1 VEARP
6 RPGASLIRVKAP
18 PYFGQWESRD
28 LIGAIL
34 RKEIPAAADPL
45 WAQSGARDSAEYE
58 RWSWHLCGTACLR
71 MALAGMGIAPPP
83 LLDLARA
90 IARRGGYVE
99 EEDGWIRG
107 LIYAGAVATLQDDY
121 GIRSEIILDHPTDA
135 IPALLD
141 GKAAYI
147 ASVHPAIRVPNDDP
161 PSRGGHLVLVHA
173 AQDGAL
179 RFHNPSGDT
188 PETQENVAMPIATF
202 ARFHAERGILVR
214 GR

>member
-1 VEARP
+1 
-6 RPGASLIRVKAP
+6 
-18 PYFGQWESRD
+18 
-28 LIGAIL
+28 
-34 RKEIPAAADPL
+34 
-45 WAQSGARDSAEYE
+45 
-58 RWSWHLCGTACLR
+58 

-99 EEDGWIRG
+99 EDNGWIRG
-107 LIYAGAVATLQDDY
+107 LIYAGAVAVLEQDY
-121 GIRSEIILDHPTDA
+121 GVRAEIVLDHPTAA

-141 GKAAYI
+141 GNAGYI
-147 ASVHPAIRVPNDDP
+147 ASVHAGIRAPAEDP

-173 AQDGAL
+173 AGDGVV
-179 RFHNPSGDT
+179 RFHNPSGDRR
-188 PETQENVAMPIATF
+188 ETQEGVTMSLTDF

>member
-1 VEARP
+1 MRP
-6 RPGASLIRVKAP
+6 P

-45 WAQSGARDSAEYE
+45 WARSGARDAAEYE

-71 MALAGMGIAPPP
+71 MALAGMGIEPPP

-90 IARRGGYVE
+90 VARRGGYVE
-99 EEDGWIRG
+99 EADGWIRG
-107 LIYAGAVATLQDDY
+107 LIYAGAVAVLQDDY
-121 GIRSEIILDHPTDA
+121 GIRAEIALDHPTDA
-135 IPALLD
+135 IPALLA
-141 GKAAYI
+141 GNAAYI
-147 ASVHPAIRVPNDDP
+147 ASVHPTIRAPAEDP
-161 PSRGGHLVLVHA
+161 PSRGGHLVLVYA
-173 AQDGAL
+173 AEGGGL

-188 PETQENVAMPIATF
+188 RATQEAVAMPIATF